1 MMFWGPYA
9 RAYSSFIPADFENK
23 VWRADNLDSYFPRAA
38 ADLARNGNAMSYVND
53 RYLQNL
59 AYCRVKNL
67 TLGYTLPASLTR
79 KININKMRVYFSG
92 ENLFTFTALDNK
104 YLDPEQL
111 AVDSNGRVYPYSKT
125 FSFGLDITF

>member
-1 MMFWGPYA
+1 
-9 RAYSSFIPADFENK
+9 
-23 VWRADNLDSYFPRAA
+23 
-38 ADLARNGNAMSYVND
+38 MSYVND

-79 KININKMRVYFSG
+79 KININKVRVYFSG